1 MNKQELEALLA
12 TALTQRT
19 QAYALKAPRVFITAV
34 NHQIR
39 TFRTALAELPA

>member
-19 QAYALKAPRVFITAV
+19 KAYAVKAPRVFITAV
-34 NHQIR
+34 NDQIR
-39 TFRTALAELPA
+39 KFRTALAELPA

>member
-19 QAYALKAPRVFITAV
+19 QAYAVKAPKVFITAV

-39 TFRTALAELPA
+39 EFRTALAKIA